1 MNHNIEKIISVL
13 VVDDEEPIRRILQRL
28 VKLNQN
34 SCFLAT
40 NGEDALKIL
49 AKERIDVVITDIS
62 MPKMDGIELTKRI
75 KKDYDSDVIMMTGYF
90 KDLSYG
96 DAISKGA
103 SDFLMKPF
111 DNEELQLRL
120 NRVLRERR
128 VRDELKESLLRM
140 EEVLDGV
147 INSLS
152 ATVEA
157 KDPYTAGHQKRV
169 AAIAVSIAEAM
180 GLPGQQIEAIR
191 MAGLI
196 HDIGKIA
203 IPSEILS
210 KPGRLTDIEF
220 SLIKTH
226 SQVGFDILKDIN
238 FPMPIAEIVYQ
249 HHERMDGSGYPRG
262 LKGEEILLESRILA
276 VADVVE
282 AMSSHRPYRP
292 SLGMDK
298 ALEEISRNRDTF
310 YDKDVADACLKI
322 MKEKEL

>member
-1 MNHNIEKIISVL
+1 MNHNIEKIMSVL
-13 VVDDEEPIRRILQRL
+13 VVDDEEPIRRIVQRL
-28 VKLNQN
+28 VKQNQN
-34 SCFLAT
+34 SCFVAA

-49 AKERIDVVITDIS
+49 DRERIDVVITDIS

-75 KKDYDSDVIMMTGYF
+75 KEDYDSDVIMMTGYF
-90 KDLSYG
+90 KDLTYG

-120 NRVLRERR
+120 NRVLRERLI
-128 VRDELKESLLRM
+128 RDELKESLLRM

-147 INSLS
+147 INCLS

-169 AAIAVSIAEAM
+169 TAIAVSIAEAM
-180 GLPGQQIEAIR
+180 GLSEQQIEAIR

-196 HDIGKIA
+196 HDLGKIA
-203 IPSEILS
+203 IPAEILS

-249 HHERMDGSGYPRG
+249 HHERMNGSGYPRG
-262 LKGEEILLESRILA
+262 LKGEEIFLESRILA

-282 AMSSHRPYRP
+282 AISSHRPYRP

-298 ALEEISRNRDTF
+298 ALEEISRNRGTF
-310 YDKDVADACLKI
+310 YDPDVADVCLKI